1 MWLVNSGTV
10 LENSNSLMQKYKFS
24 LKMKKIKKIL
34 NFSNFLDCN
43 QLIFSGMNLKN
54 TQINFFIF

>member
-1 MWLVNSGTV
+1 
-10 LENSNSLMQKYKFS
+10 
-24 LKMKKIKKIL
+24 MKKIKKIL